1 MTPKVSIIIVS
12 WNTRELLRQCLRS
25 VYDETHDVAFE
36 IFVVDN
42 ASKDGTPEMVE
53 AEFKGVLLLR
63 NHENLGFA
71 RANNQAIRKS
81 TGKYALLLN
90 PDTVILG
97 DVLGRMIN
105 VMDRRPRVGMS
116 TCTMFNPDMTFQA
129 CFATFPTFGM
139 VLLGGSTP
147 TVALQSL
154 FLTKRFFKTAGYRPK
169 VYEQPNRVDWI
180 MGAFMMVRREAISE
194 AGLLDENLFMY
205 GEEPD
210 WCYRMARLGWEIWYY
225 PEKGVIHYGG
235 QSTKQRPLKDEVS
248 WLMTSQYRFFGKHRG
263 QAYLTSCFV
272 VGVVGSALKLVLF
285 LILKHVP
292 LGAQHRAYA
301 ARKVAFFREVL
312 KWHASNPI
320 SSLMSSAR
328 VATNGVE
335 HSP

>member
-1 MTPKVSIIIVS
+1 
-12 WNTRELLRQCLRS
+12 
-25 VYDETHDVAFE
+25 
-36 IFVVDN
+36 
-42 ASKDGTPEMVE
+42 MVE
-53 AEFKGVLLLR
+53 AESKGVLLLR

-71 RANNQAIRKS
+71 RANNQAK
-81 TGKYALLLN
+81 
-90 PDTVILG
+90 
-97 DVLGRMIN
+97 
-105 VMDRRPRVGMS
+105 
-116 TCTMFNPDMTFQA
+116 CTMFNPDMTFQA
-129 CFATFPTFGM
+129 CFATFPTFGT

-154 FLTKRFFKTAGYRPK
+154 FLTKRFFKTAGYRPE

-210 WCYRMARLGWEIWYY
+210 WCYRMARLGRATWYY

-248 WLMTSQYRFFGKHRG
+248 WLMTSQYRFFGKHHG

-301 ARKVAFFREVL
+301 ARKVDFFREVL

-335 HSP
+335 HSS

>member
-1 MTPKVSIIIVS
+1 
-12 WNTRELLRQCLRS
+12 
-25 VYDETHDVAFE
+25 
-36 IFVVDN
+36 
-42 ASKDGTPEMVE
+42 MVE
-53 AEFKGVLLLR
+53 AESKGVLLLR

-71 RANNQAIRKS
+71 RANNQAK
-81 TGKYALLLN
+81 
-90 PDTVILG
+90 
-97 DVLGRMIN
+97 
-105 VMDRRPRVGMS
+105 
-116 TCTMFNPDMTFQA
+116 CTMFNPDMTFQA
-129 CFATFPTFGM
+129 CFATFPTFGT

-154 FLTKRFFKTAGYRPK
+154 FLTTRFFKTAGYRPE

-301 ARKVAFFREVL
+301 ARKVDFFRKVL